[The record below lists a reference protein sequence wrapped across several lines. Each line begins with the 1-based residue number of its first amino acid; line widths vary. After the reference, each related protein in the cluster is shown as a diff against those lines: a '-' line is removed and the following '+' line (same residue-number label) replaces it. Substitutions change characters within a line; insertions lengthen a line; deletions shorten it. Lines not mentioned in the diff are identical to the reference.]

1 MANPPAST
9 TPAAA
14 LARHLEWLEF
24 ALAAARDEESRRQ
37 GRLERASDKNRDK
50 RTVRLAEV
58 SAEVRELAALVQ
70 GIKELQAR
78 AAESGAASK
87 AATRA
92 AARVPAR
99 GSPAASPKARP
110 SDASRR
116 PRPKRSAP
124 PATTE
129 SPPSTTRRRR
139 RRGAGAG
146 PDEPS
151 I

>member
-1 MANPPAST
+1 MANPPTST

-78 AAESGAASK
+78 AADSGAAAK
-87 AATRA
+87 AATQA

-110 SDASRR
+110 SDVSRR